1 MMNTIDAMS
10 QALAFD
16 PQFSQNIS
24 KNQTEGESLQ
34 QVAEQFETLFLQMV
48 LKNMRSASDAL
59 TGDEGM
65 FSSNQQLMFRDMYD
79 SQMAQSMANNSK
91 TGLAEQIV
99 QQFSST
105 HPQNVENKLKPAAN
119 PVAESLYQDYG
130 AAALT
135 QPLQVPVRQ
144 SESTE

>member
-1 MMNTIDAMS
+1 MKIDAMS
-10 QALAFD
+10 QKLAFD
-16 PQFSQNIS
+16 PQFGLQVD
-24 KNQTEGESLQ
+24 KNQSQSESLQ

-65 FSSNQQLMFRDMYD
+65 FSSNEQVMFRDMYD
-79 SQMAQSMANNSK
+79 SQMAQAMASNSK

-99 QQFSST
+99 QQFSPATENS
-105 HPQNVENKLKPAAN
+105 ENKFKPEAD

-135 QPLQVPVRQ
+135 QPLQVPLRQ
-144 SESTE
+144 SQSEPTE

>member
-1 MMNTIDAMS
+1 MKLDAMS
-10 QALAFD
+10 QNLAFD
-16 PQFSQNIS
+16 PQFSQQIG
-24 KNQTEGESLQ
+24 KNQSESESLQ

-65 FSSNQQLMFRDMYD
+65 FSSDQQVMFRDMYD
-79 SQMAQSMANNSK
+79 SQMAQSMASNSK

-99 QQFSST
+99 QQFSGTTEYS
-105 HPQNVENKLKPAAN
+105 EDKFKLKAN
-119 PVAESLYQDYG
+119 SVAESIYQDYG

-135 QPLQVPVRQ
+135 QPLQVPLRQ

>member
-1 MMNTIDAMS
+1 MMKIDAMS
-10 QALAFD
+10 QKLAFD
-16 PQFSQNIS
+16 PQFGQQIS
-24 KNQTEGESLQ
+24 KNQSESESLQ

-65 FSSNQQLMFRDMYD
+65 FSSDQQVMFRDMYD
-79 SQMAQSMANNSK
+79 SQMAQSMASNSK

-99 QQFSST
+99 QQFSPATENS
-105 HPQNVENKLKPAAN
+105 ENKFKPEAKA
-119 PVAESLYQDYG
+119 VAESMYQDYG

-135 QPLQVPVRQ
+135 QPLHVPLRQ
-144 SESTE
+144 SEPTE

>member
-1 MMNTIDAMS
+1 MKLDAMS
-10 QALAFD
+10 QNLAFD
-16 PQFSQNIS
+16 PQFSQQIS
-24 KNQTEGESLQ
+24 KNQSQSESLQ

-59 TGDEGM
+59 SGDEGM
-65 FSSNQQLMFRDMYD
+65 FSSDQQLMFRDMYD
-79 SQMAQSMANNSK
+79 SQMAQAMATTSK

-99 QQFSST
+99 QQFSPATEIS
-105 HPQNVENKLKPAAN
+105 ENKFKSDEKT
-119 PVAESLYQDYG
+119 VAESMYQDYG

-144 SESTE
+144 SERTE

>member
-1 MMNTIDAMS
+1 MKIDAMS
-10 QALAFD
+10 QKLAFD
-16 PQFSQNIS
+16 PQFGLQID
-24 KNQTEGESLQ
+24 KNQSESESLQ

-65 FSSNQQLMFRDMYD
+65 FSSDQQVMFRDMYD
-79 SQMAQSMANNSK
+79 SQMAQSMASNSK

-99 QQFSST
+99 QQFSGTTEYS
-105 HPQNVENKLKPAAN
+105 EDKFKLKAN
-119 PVAESLYQDYG
+119 SVAESIYQDYG

-135 QPLQVPVRQ
+135 QPLQVPLRQ

>member
-1 MMNTIDAMS
+1 MMNSIDAMG
-10 QALAFD
+10 QRLAFD

-24 KNQTEGESLQ
+24 KNQSESESLQ

-59 TGDEGM
+59 TGDEDM

-79 SQMAQSMANNSK
+79 SQMAQAMANNSK

-99 QQFSST
+99 QQFSAD
-105 HPQNVENKLKPAAN
+105 HPQNTENKLKPAAN

-130 AAALT
+130 TAALT
-135 QPLQVPVRQ
+135 QPLQVPLRH

>member
-1 MMNTIDAMS
+1 MKIDAMS
-10 QALAFD
+10 QKLAFD
-16 PQFSQNIS
+16 PQFGLQID
-24 KNQTEGESLQ
+24 KNQSQSESLQ

-65 FSSNQQLMFRDMYD
+65 FSSNEQLMFRDMYD

-99 QQFSST
+99 RQFSGST
-105 HPQNVENKLKPAAN
+105 ENSENKFKPETDL
-119 PVAESLYQDYG
+119 VAESLYQDYG
-130 AAALT
+130 APALT

-144 SESTE
+144 SEPTE

>member
-1 MMNTIDAMS
+1 MKLDAMS
-10 QALAFD
+10 QNLAFD
-16 PQFSQNIS
+16 PQFSQQIS
-24 KNQTEGESLQ
+24 KNQSQSESLQ

-59 TGDEGM
+59 SGDEGM
-65 FSSNQQLMFRDMYD
+65 FSSDQQLMFRDMYD
-79 SQMAQSMANNSK
+79 SQMAQAMATTSK

-99 QQFSST
+99 QQFSPAAEIS
-105 HPQNVENKLKPAAN
+105 ENKFKPDEKT
-119 PVAESLYQDYG
+119 VAESMYQDYG

-144 SESTE
+144 SERTE

>member
-1 MMNTIDAMS
+1 MKLDAMS
-10 QALAFD
+10 QKLAFD
-16 PQFSQNIS
+16 PQFGLQIS
-24 KNQTEGESLQ
+24 KNQSESESLQ

-59 TGDEGM
+59 SGEEGM
-65 FSSNQQLMFRDMYD
+65 FNSDQQVMFRDMYD
-79 SQMAQSMANNSK
+79 SQMAQSMASNSK

-99 QQFSST
+99 KQFSPAT
-105 HPQNVENKLKPAAN
+105 ENTENKFKPEAKV
-119 PVAESLYQDYG
+119 VADSVYQDYG

-144 SESTE
+144 SEPTE

>member
-1 MMNTIDAMS
+1 MLKIDAMS
-10 QALAFD
+10 QNLAFD
-16 PQFSQNIS
+16 PQFSQQIS
-24 KNQTEGESLQ
+24 KNQSESESLQ

-99 QQFSST
+99 QQFSD
-105 HPQNVENKLKPAAN
+105 HPQNSENKLKPAAN

>member
-1 MMNTIDAMS
+1 MKIDAMS
-10 QALAFD
+10 QKLAFD
-16 PQFSQNIS
+16 PQFGQQID
-24 KNQTEGESLQ
+24 KNQSESESLQ

-59 TGDEGM
+59 SGDEGM
-65 FSSNQQLMFRDMYD
+65 FSSDQQIMFRDMYD
-79 SQMAQSMANNSK
+79 SQMAQSMASNSK

-99 QQFSST
+99 QQFSSVAE
-105 HPQNVENKLKPAAN
+105 NSENKLKPEAKT
-119 PVAESLYQDYG
+119 VAESMYQDYG
-130 AAALT
+130 AAALS